1 MSREPII
8 NRRLHSVV
16 LGIVLT
22 IGMAPIAVLAAEDAT
37 PAPAVRLI
45 DRPPFDQ
52 LILKRGS
59 GGEALDVEPLSLP
72 QRPLAAV
79 PVEGTLRVRLMD
91 RPGEEFEVAWTDVAS
106 VRVYE
111 ELLLAEARR
120 LTEAQDFDEA
130 YDYFARLSAEYPA
143 LPGLKNAM
151 SDYLRRNALGLYQA
165 GQHDRAL
172 ALLATLHQ
180 RDPDYGGLANA
191 VQTVAGEII
200 QRYLREGNYSAA
212 RGVLELWLR
221 QFPNLAKTAASDWQR
236 RFEAAATRQLA
247 EAERLI
253 EQKQYVMARTA
264 VQRALGI
271 WPTHE
276 SAQKMLERI
285 KREFPFVTVGVLE
298 TSPRHPVRRIDNWSA
313 LRSSRLV
320 QRLLVEEVD
329 FGADGG
335 VYRSPFGELALDDT
349 GRALSLT
356 LSPATG
362 SNTQG
367 ISGLSPDSLSRYLLS
382 MAERG
387 SPHYRSDFAKLLGGV
402 SIAGDRVQLD
412 LVRAHVRP
420 ESLLQ
425 YPPPSDTP
433 DARAPGPGSEFAI
446 SEFTA
451 DQVVFAAAVST
462 RENNVAVQAVVEQR
476 MSNDEAAVSA
486 LVAGDIEVLD
496 RVPPWHIER
505 LRGDEAVR
513 VVNYR
518 LPTVHVLIPNPAS
531 PLLVRREFRRALC
544 FGIDRKT
551 IVERVLAGGAAL
563 PGYEVLSGPFP
574 AGLSLSDPVRYA
586 YNGQVAPR
594 AFEPRL
600 AAILATI
607 AWSNVQNPD
616 GKGETP
622 TADLPEL
629 VLAHPNDPVIRIA
642 CQSIEAQLE
651 RAGIPIQLREF
662 SAEDLIAGRVQC
674 DLRYAEMAVWEP
686 ATDARLIVG
695 PGGLAGDIRN
705 PYVETALAKL
715 DAATNWN
722 DVRTRLNELHEMVHH
737 ELPVIPLWQTAN
749 FFAYRASINGIGE
762 SPMTLYQNIE
772 QWQLASGGDVA
783 QLDRGD

>member
-1 MSREPII
+1 
-8 NRRLHSVV
+8 
-16 LGIVLT
+16 
-22 IGMAPIAVLAAEDAT
+22 
-37 PAPAVRLI
+37 
-45 DRPPFDQ
+45 
-52 LILKRGS
+52 
-59 GGEALDVEPLSLP
+59 
-72 QRPLAAV
+72 
-79 PVEGTLRVRLMD
+79 
-91 RPGEEFEVAWTDVAS
+91 
-106 VRVYE
+106 
-111 ELLLAEARR
+111 
-120 LTEAQDFDEA
+120 
-130 YDYFARLSAEYPA
+130 
-143 LPGLKNAM
+143 
-151 SDYLRRNALGLYQA
+151 
-165 GQHDRAL
+165 
-172 ALLATLHQ
+172 LATLHT

-221 QFPNLAKTAASDWQR
+221 RFPNLAKTAASDWQR

-247 EAERLI
+247 EAERLV

-271 WPTHE
+271 WPTHAA
-276 SAQKMLERI
+276 AQKMLEQI

-298 TSPRHPVRRIDNWSA
+298 TSPRHPVRRIDSWAA
-313 LRSSRLV
+313 LRTSRLV

-349 GRALSLT
+349 GRELSVT
-356 LSPATG
+356 LRPPNG
-362 SNTQG
+362 SNSQRA
-367 ISGLSPDSLSRYLLS
+367 SSLSPDSLSRNLLS

-387 SPHYRSDFAKLLGGV
+387 SPHYRSDFGNLLGGI
-402 SIAGDRVQLD
+402 SIAGNRVQLD

-425 YPPPSDTP
+425 CPPPPSVASSGQMP
-433 DARAPGPGSEFAI
+433 SPSAEFAI
-446 SEFTA
+446 SEFTSG
-451 DQVVFAAAVST
+451 QVVFAAAGST
-462 RENNVAVQAVVEQR
+462 RENQTDVQAVVEQR
-476 MSNDEAAVSA
+476 MPDDDAAVSA
-486 LVAGDIEVLD
+486 LVAGDIDVLD

-505 LRGDEAVR
+505 LRGEEAVR

-518 LPTVHVLIPNPAS
+518 LPTVHVLVPNTSS
-531 PLLVRREFRRALC
+531 PLLARREFRRALC
-544 FGIDRKT
+544 FGIDRKA

-594 AFEPRL
+594 PFEPRL

-622 TADLPEL
+622 ATSLPEL

-686 ATDARLIVG
+686 VTDARLVVG
-695 PGGLAGDIRN
+695 PGGLAGDMRN
-705 PYVETALAKL
+705 PYVDTALAKL

-722 DVRTRLNELHEMVHH
+722 DVRTRLNELHEIVHH

-749 FFAYRASINGIGE
+749 FFAYRSSINGIGE
-762 SPMTLYQNIE
+762 SPLTLYQNIE
-772 QWQLASGGDVA
+772 QWQLAGGGDVA
-783 QLDRGD
+783 RLDRGQ

>member
-1 MSREPII
+1 VAI
-8 NRRLHSVV
+8 
-16 LGIVLT
+16 GIVLS
-22 IGMAPIAVLAAEDAT
+22 IGILPVAVLAAEDAS
-37 PAPAVRLI
+37 PAAAVRII
-45 DRPPFDQ
+45 DRTPFDQ

-59 GGEALDVEPLSLP
+59 GGESLDVEPLTLP

-79 PVEGTLRVRLMD
+79 PVEGTLRVRLLD
-91 RPGEEFEVAWTDVAS
+91 RPGEEFEVEWTDVAG

-120 LTEAQDFDEA
+120 LTEAQKFDEA
-130 YDYFARLSAEYPA
+130 YDYFARLSAEYPS

-180 RDPDYGGLANA
+180 RDPGYDGLANA

-212 RGVLELWLR
+212 RGVLDLWLR
-221 QFPNLAKTAASDWQR
+221 QFPNLATAAAADWQR
-236 RFEAAATRQLA
+236 RFEVAATRQLA
-247 EAERLI
+247 EAERLV
-253 EQKQYVMARTA
+253 EQKQFVAARTA

-276 SAQKMLERI
+276 AALKLLEQI

-298 TSPRHPVRRIDNWSA
+298 TSPRHPVRRIDSWAA
-313 LRSSRLV
+313 LRTSRLV

-329 FGADGG
+329 FGTDGG
-335 VYRSPFGELALDDT
+335 VYRSPFGELALDDI
-349 GRALSLT
+349 GRELSLT
-356 LSPATG
+356 LSARSG

-367 ISGLSPDSLSRYLLS
+367 ASGLSPDELSRFLLS
-382 MAERG
+382 MAARSSPTYRG
-387 SPHYRSDFAKLLGGV
+387 DFANLVGGV
-402 SIAGDRVQLD
+402 SIAGDRVQLE

-420 ESLLQ
+420 ESLLHC
-425 YPPPSDTP
+425 PPPSDTTN
-433 DARAPGPGSEFAI
+433 ARTPSPGAEFALND
-446 SEFTA
+446 FTA
-451 DQVVFAAAVST
+451 GQVVFAAVESM
-462 RENNVAVQAVVEQR
+462 RENNPGVQVVVEQR
-476 MSNDEAAVSA
+476 MPDDDAAVTA
-486 LVAGDIEVLD
+486 LVAGEIDVLD
-496 RVPPWHIER
+496 RVPPWHVER
-505 LRGDEAVR
+505 LRGEEAVR

-518 LPTVHVLIPNPAS
+518 LPTVHVLFPNPAR
-531 PLLVRREFRRALC
+531 PLLARREFRRALC
-544 FGIDRKT
+544 FGIDRKW

-563 PGYEVLSGPFP
+563 PGFEVLSGPFP
-574 AGLSLSDPVRYA
+574 AGVSLSDPVRYA

-594 AFEPRL
+594 PFEPRL

-607 AWSNVQNPD
+607 AWANVQNPD

-622 TADLPEL
+622 AADLPEL

-642 CQSIEAQLE
+642 CQSIENQLE
-651 RAGIPIQLREF
+651 RAGIPIRLTEF
-662 SAEDLIAGRVQC
+662 SAEDLIAGRVEC

-686 ATDARLIVG
+686 VTDARLIVG
-695 PGGLAGDIRN
+695 PGGVAGEMRN
-705 PYVETALAKL
+705 PYVDSALAKL
-715 DAATNWN
+715 DAATNWS
-722 DVRTRLNELHEMVHH
+722 DVRTRLNELHEIFHH

-772 QWQLASGGDVA
+772 QWRLAGDRDVA
-783 QLDRGD
+783 RLDRGQ